1 MNPLS
6 LCWYLLSIVGNL
18 PEELIIKILY
28 NYGGLRHPNVSI
40 LLKSTE
46 NEAYEALQNLPISN
60 SIYKF
65 YLNKDKYSAL
75 FDIDIISY
83 LNNKQTSYFREL
95 ELEYTHHNDPGY
107 FFPRQFGR
115 LYYEVVNDELG
126 VNTSTQI
133 DWSRK
138 NLVRSK
144 KMLESKKES
153 YKQQE
158 KRINRGVRRVY
169 LPDFDYNNVDKNIES
184 FTHKLMYIE
193 KDEKI
198 MYERNSKLILK
209 KSDYWYWYRLFKSD
223 RKRGTNSCLCGG
235 K

>member
-6 LCWYLLSIVGNL
+6 LCWHLLSIVGNL

-95 ELEYTHHNDPGY
+95 
-107 FFPRQFGR
+107 
-115 LYYEVVNDELG
+115 
-126 VNTSTQI
+126 
-133 DWSRK
+133 
-138 NLVRSK
+138 
-144 KMLESKKES
+144 
-153 YKQQE
+153 
-158 KRINRGVRRVY
+158 
-169 LPDFDYNNVDKNIES
+169 
-184 FTHKLMYIE
+184 
-193 KDEKI
+193 
-198 MYERNSKLILK
+198 
-209 KSDYWYWYRLFKSD
+209 
-223 RKRGTNSCLCGG
+223 
-235 K
+235 

>member
-28 NYGGLRHPNVSI
+28 HYGGLRHPNVSM

-46 NEAYEALQNLPISN
+46 NDAYEALQNLPFSK
-60 SIYKF
+60 SIYQF
-65 YLNKDKYSAL
+65 YLNEDTYSDL
-75 FDIDIISY
+75 FGIDIISY
-83 LNNKQTSYFREL
+83 INNTQHLYFRNT
-95 ELEYTHHNDPGY
+95 EYTHHNDPGY

-115 LYYEVVNDELG
+115 LYYEVVNDQLG

-144 KMLESKKES
+144 TILENRKNSHIKKVKRWKRGIKHVPQPYSAYSGINLNNITNFTHTLMEIEKKELRRKVYMRKKVSKK
-153 YKQQE
+153 YRTTYT
-158 KRINRGVRRVY
+158 RI
-169 LPDFDYNNVDKNIES
+169 EAQ
-184 FTHKLMYIE
+184 
-193 KDEKI
+193 KD
-198 MYERNSKLILK
+198 
-209 KSDYWYWYRLFKSD
+209 
-223 RKRGTNSCLCGG
+223 
-235 K
+235 